1 MIRFAI
7 WYHLHNLK
15 NVKITH
21 VGLLLLVKLQAKSVF
36 FTFFKLYK
44 WYRIA
49 QNITFYLGKSRKKS
63 YMGNSSDKGYVESH
77 CRQLFLYIW
86 TKVVCFLSSN
96 ETVLY
101 RRGLRDHPSTTSTPK
116 GVGGVLKFVKRLQFF
131 FVIEQ

>member
-1 MIRFAI
+1 MIHFAI

-15 NVKITH
+15 NVKSTH
-21 VGLLLLVKLQAKSVF
+21 GGVLLLVKLQAKSVF

-86 TKVVCFLSSN
+86 TKVVCFFEFKRNCSIQKRSK
-96 ETVLY
+96 
-101 RRGLRDHPSTTSTPK
+101 GPSIHDVHTEA
-116 GVGGVLKFVKRLQFF
+116 GWGCLEIYQAFAVF